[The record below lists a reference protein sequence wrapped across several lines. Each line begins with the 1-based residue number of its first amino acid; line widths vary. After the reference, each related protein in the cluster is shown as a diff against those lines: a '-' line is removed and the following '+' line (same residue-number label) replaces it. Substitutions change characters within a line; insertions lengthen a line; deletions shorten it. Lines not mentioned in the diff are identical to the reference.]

1 MFQPTN
7 NKGEGNKE
15 WWTAKYKTKDLI
27 YGKAPSDFLSK
38 NIELLKK
45 GKTLDVAMGE
55 GRNTAYLAS
64 KGFEVE
70 GFDFCE
76 VATERATKLCNEMGV
91 NAEIKTQNLDFYLI
105 PLMKYNS
112 IIMIDYHPS
121 PTFYSAL
128 TRGLA
133 DGGTLLVEGFTTEQV
148 KISDGPKVEFFEC
161 FKSNEL
167 LGHIKGLKL
176 LYYSELRQGN
186 IAKVYCLAKKVLF

>member
-1 MFQPTN
+1 MFDPTS

-15 WWTAKYKTKDLI
+15 WWMAKYNTKDLL

-38 NIELLKK
+38 NLELLKK
-45 GKTLDVAMGE
+45 GLTLDVAMGE
-55 GRNTAYLAS
+55 GRNASYLAS

-76 VATERATKLCNEMGV
+76 AAIERANKLAKELDV
-91 NAEIKTQNLDFYLI
+91 NITAKTQNLDFYLI

-121 PTFYSAL
+121 PTFYNAL

-133 DGGTLLVEGFTTEQV
+133 DGGTLLVEGFTTAQI
-148 KISDGPKVEFFEC
+148 KIADGPKVEFFEC
-161 FKSNEL
+161 FKFNEL
-167 LGHIKGLKL
+167 LGHIKGLRII
-176 LYYSELRQGN
+176 YYEEIRRGN
-186 IAKVYCLAKKVLF
+186 LAKVYCIAKKVL